1 MNNILDYEAYQRS
14 GKAKKTSNSNSI
26 PDPVAILHWLR
37 QQGIIQAPYYL
48 HIHAGRAEIGWQAK
62 EHIALL
68 DGEVDTDWVAALKRI
83 GDQAAA
89 ANSKAFGYV
98 GFDAWDS
105 QQGIAPDHSATFP
118 LVQFFIPE
126 HRLYI
131 EDGVVEYFGSN
142 HDLLAMALQAPAYTA
157 ANLCPVAPD
166 IGYSEQCFME
176 AVDTATQALT
186 GNITKVVLSRYLG
199 FDHDA
204 DLLDLFAGYCL
215 RQKYADAVLMDFG
228 NVGAAIA
235 SPELLVKVDAGKV
248 AANPLAGTKTRSNN
262 PAENQRIAQALLS
275 DRKELAEHTLA
286 LVQMMSELQ
295 PQCTP
300 GSLAIN
306 RLLDVIQQKDVMH
319 LSSELSGELAE
330 DKHCVDAMLS
340 LFPSAMVSG
349 VPKAASIELIRELEQ
364 FPRGLFAGTVGWV
377 SGRDCRF
384 ALTIRG
390 IYKYGA
396 RLFVQ
401 AGAGVMAESIP
412 AQENEEIRMKMAA
425 MLATVSGTAGDERL
439 RKVG

>member
-1 MNNILDYEAYQRS
+1 MSKILDYETYQRF
-14 GKAKKTSNSNSI
+14 GKARKTSAAA

-48 HIHAGRAEIGWQAK
+48 HIHTGRAEIGWQAK

-68 DGEVDTDWVAALKRI
+68 DGETDTDWVAALKRI

-89 ANSKAFGYV
+89 LNSKAFGYV

-105 QQGIAPDHSATFP
+105 QQGIAPDNSTTFP

-126 HRLYI
+126 HRLCV
-131 EDGVVEYFGSN
+131 EDGQMEYFGADN
-142 HDLLAMALQAPAYTA
+142 RLLDLALQAPPCPATA
-157 ANLCPVAPD
+157 LCPVSPD
-166 IGYSEQCFME
+166 VGYSEQRLMQ

-186 GNITKVVLSRYLG
+186 GNVTKVVLSRYLG
-199 FDHDA
+199 FDYDA
-204 DLLDLFAGYCL
+204 DLLDLFAEYCL

-228 NVGAAIA
+228 TVGAAIA
-235 SPELLVKVDAGKV
+235 SPELLVKVDNGKV
-248 AANPLAGTKTRSNN
+248 AANPLAGTKTRSAN
-262 PAENQRIAQALLS
+262 PAENQRIAQALLN

-286 LVQMMSELQ
+286 LVQMMSELH
-295 PQCTP
+295 PHCEP
-300 GSLAIN
+300 GSLVIN
-306 RLLDVIQQKDVMH
+306 RLLDVIQQKNVMH

-330 DKHCVDAMLS
+330 DKHCIDAMLS

-390 IYKYGA
+390 MYKYDK

-401 AGAGVMAESIP
+401 AGAGVMAESSP

-425 MLATVSGTAGDERL
+425 MLSTLSGTSNLEHVRKAG
-439 RKVG
+439 

>member
-1 MNNILDYEAYQRS
+1 MSNILHYEAYQRS
-14 GKAKKTSNSNSI
+14 GKTKRADDQGTDAI
-26 PDPVAILHWLR
+26 AILHWLR
-37 QQGIIQAPYYL
+37 QQGIIRAPYYL

-68 DGEVDTDWVAALKRI
+68 DGQSDEDWVTALKRI

-89 ANSKAFGYV
+89 ANSKAFGYL

-105 QQGIAPDHSATFP
+105 QQGIAPDHSSTFP

-126 HRLYI
+126 HRLCV
-131 EDGVVEYFGSN
+131 EQGVVEYFGAD
-142 HDLLAMALQAPAYTA
+142 HHLLNLALQAPA
-157 ANLCPVAPD
+157 LPPVALRPIAPD
-166 IGYSEQCFME
+166 CSYSEQQLMA
-176 AVDTATQALT
+176 AVETATQTLS
-186 GNITKVVLSRYLG
+186 GNLTKVVLSRYLG
-199 FDHDA
+199 FDDDA
-204 DLLDLFAGYCL
+204 DLLDLFSAYCL
-215 RQKYADAVLMDFG
+215 HQKYADAVLMDFG

-235 SPELLVKVDAGKV
+235 SPELLVRVDDGKV

-286 LVQMMSELQ
+286 LVQMMSELA
-295 PQCTP
+295 PHCEP
-300 GSLAIN
+300 GSLVVN
-306 RLLDVIQQKDVMH
+306 RLLDIIQQKDVMH
-319 LSSELSGELAE
+319 LSSELSGELAA
-330 DKHCVDAMLS
+330 DKHCIDAMLS

-349 VPKAASIELIRELEQ
+349 VPKAEAIKLIRELEQ

-390 IYKYGA
+390 IYKYGT

-401 AGAGVMAESIP
+401 AGAGVMEESNP
-412 AQENEEIRMKMAA
+412 AQENEEIRMKMSA
-425 MLATVSGTAGDERL
+425 MLATLSGTTDQQTV